1 MLSVLTC
8 NAQMH
13 LGPSEEDYAEKV
25 FALQDSMRIED
36 STRTAK
42 LLAYEDS
49 IQEKHDWKAKRYEVA
64 RLNSQSITNTKNIIL
79 VSVIVFGSVGLV
91 YFFLSRERLKTR
103 DQLFEISKEIT
114 GLEEK
119 LNSKNL
125 SEAMMKLDL
134 QTKSVELTT
143 LNLNLDER
151 DELIENIR
159 TEFALLK
166 KKADSTLH
174 GKLTKFM
181 FRINININSAKHWD
195 VFRIYFEKIH
205 AGFFPAVLAKYPD
218 LNRTDLRLCALAR
231 LGFNSREIA
240 EVLEISWQSAKVA
253 KHRLRKKLGLPTKQK
268 LTDFFTELHPESAIN
283 PDLSDLKF
291 LARSLAKKEED
302 EDDF

>member
-1 MLSVLTC
+1 MPTC
-8 NAQMH
+8 NAQI
-13 LGPSEEDYAEKV
+13 LLETSKEYAEKV
-25 FALQDSMRIED
+25 STLQDSIRIED
-36 STRTAK
+36 SMRTAK
-42 LLAYEDS
+42 LLAFEDS
-49 IQEKHDWKAKRYEVA
+49 IQEKYDWKAKRYELERV
-64 RLNSQSITNTKNIIL
+64 NNESIVNTKSIIL
-79 VSVIVFGSVGLV
+79 VSLTAIGSMGLI
-91 YFFLSRERLKTR
+91 YFFLSRGRLKTR
-103 DQLFEISKEIT
+103 DKLFEINKEIT
-114 GLEEK
+114 GIEEK

-134 QTKSVELTT
+134 QTKAVELTT

-159 TEFALLK
+159 SEFALLK
-166 KKADSTLH
+166 KKADPALH
-174 GKLTKFM
+174 GRLTKFM

-218 LNRTDLRLCALAR
+218 LSRADLRLCALAR
-231 LGFNSREIA
+231 LGFSSREIA
-240 EVLEISWQSAKVA
+240 EVLEISWQSAKVS

-268 LTDFFTELHPESAIN
+268 LTDFFNELHPESAIN

-291 LARSLAKKEED
+291 LTKSLAKKGED